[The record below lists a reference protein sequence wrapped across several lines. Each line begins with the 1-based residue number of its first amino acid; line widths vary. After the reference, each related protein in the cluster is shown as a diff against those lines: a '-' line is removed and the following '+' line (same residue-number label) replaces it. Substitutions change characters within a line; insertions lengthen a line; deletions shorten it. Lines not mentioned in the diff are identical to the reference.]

1 VTLTDVL
8 KDEYSALPSPRL
20 ERPAVTSFE
29 WHLRLPSSGP
39 VSRTGPLGSPIRY
52 GNVTKSSRNA
62 RADGVS
68 SR

>member
-1 VTLTDVL
+1 MNTALFRPHAW
-8 KDEYSALPSPRL
+8 SARL
-20 ERPAVTSFE
+20 VTSFE

-39 VSRTGPLGSPIRY
+39 VSRTGPLGLIRY

-68 SR
+68 TR